1 MSPRQEGL
9 DPAADDSRND
19 SGDSGSGQSTKWTV
33 IYILLLLLSI
43 GSLLAGYFI
52 APEQKSIWAQ
62 LLNEL
67 GIAGV
72 VAFILA
78 LTIERVSAEED
89 RRRSSA
95 SGRRSKRTSFTRSL
109 AERFPRSS
117 GTNST
122 MSCERISFVPSF
134 TLNLS

>member
-1 MSPRQEGL
+1 MSPLQEDL
-9 DPAADDSRND
+9 DSPADDSRNN
-19 SGDSGSGQSTKWTV
+19 SSHSGSGQSTKWTV
-33 IYILLLLLSI
+33 IYILLLFLSG
-43 GSLLAGYFI
+43 GSLVTGYFM

-89 RRRSSA
+89 RRRA
-95 SGRRSKRTSFTRSL
+95 
-109 AERFPRSS
+109 
-117 GTNST
+117 
-122 MSCERISFVPSF
+122 
-134 TLNLS
+134 